1 MKIGE
6 QVIRTGNTIINAA
19 VNSKYFWISIF
30 ALLTAFSAQISIP
43 AKPVPFTLQTFIV
56 VLSGAFLGARGG
68 AYSQFLYLALGIIGL
83 PVFAQV
89 PNAPLGIARIIG
101 PTGGYLIAFPAA
113 SFLVGYLVKDK
124 KSYLRIILSF
134 FAGEIVVITFGVIH
148 LFSFYT
154 KNLTEAIAAGAAI
167 FSIWMIVKVF
177 IASSVFIGIKGLK
190 KSNS

>member
-6 QVIRTGNTIINAA
+6 QVSSRGQAIINAA
-19 VNSKYFWISIF
+19 INSKYFWISIF

-89 PNAPLGIARIIG
+89 PDAPLGLARIIG

-113 SFLVGYLVKDK
+113 AFLVGYLLKDK
-124 KSYLRIILSF
+124 KSYLRVILSF
-134 FAGEIVVITFGVIH
+134 FAGEILVITFGVFH

-154 KNLTEAIAAGAAI
+154 KNLSEAIAAGAAI

-190 KSNS
+190 KSKS